1 MFHQDIF
8 NSVKTHNMNNVYLK
22 LLFLSLFLMSFSQF
36 CFSQQDK
43 YIVELQDYN
52 TEFSEFSLA
61 FLNQEI
67 IYVSNQKSSNRK
79 AKFYNLVSPSSQPK
93 ITSLLEKLNTKYH
106 EGPISVSSD
115 GNMVFFTRN
124 SFFQKEKR
132 YTDDKL
138 MPLQI
143 FYVIYE
149 NGKWSNEFDFPYNS
163 TQYSCG
169 HPSLSQD
176 GKYLYFASDM
186 PSGYGE
192 SDIYRSEFINGKWGK
207 PENLGEKVNSSSNE
221 LFPYISAENILYF
234 SSNCHGGLGELDIW
248 YIDMNNTK
256 AISKINMD
264 SPINTPFDDFAMF
277 TLEKSNHTSGYI
289 SSNRPN
295 GKGSD
300 DIYFWK
306 YRIKPLNIEGFVTN
320 STGKTIPDAQLTLV
334 LPDSTKSFT
343 KSDSNGYYSLA
354 VSRKVNYTF
363 KASHEQY
370 YSSENVFSTEVSDD
384 QILINHNIRL
394 QELAVLKFRTV
405 DLMNMPLEDVSVK
418 IILNNEIVYRG
429 QTSKE
434 WILWRFPKEFQRNDS
449 VNLLLEFEKVA
460 YHSRKIS
467 FNKVQDIQQ
476 EVLIS
481 PEEMVEKVLEESIEI
496 SDILKL
502 NPIYYDY
509 DKWEIRADAAKE
521 LDKVIQY
528 LNYNPLIVIE
538 LGSHTDSRGADDY
551 NLRLSEKRAKSAVD
565 YLKKGLRNPS
575 QVYGKGYGESRLIN
589 RCQNEIDCSEVEHS
603 VNRRTEF
610 RVVKNPE
617 NKAIIYTESELI
629 NNNSSTTN
637 EVLKRDEIVFKV
649 QIFVSSKEISKTSE
663 LFKNYKEVDFYVE
676 DNMYKYTIGE
686 SSDYQQIKE
695 LHEKIK
701 KDFQDSFI
709 VKFKN
714 GKRI

>member
-1 MFHQDIF
+1 MYHQDIF
-8 NSVKTHNMNNVYLK
+8 NSVKTHNMNNVYFK
-22 LLFLSLFLMSFSQF
+22 SLFLSLFLMSFSLF

-52 TEFSEFSLA
+52 TEFSEFSPA

-169 HPSLSQD
+169 HPSLTQD
-176 GKYLYFASDM
+176 GRFLYFASDM
-186 PSGYGE
+186 PGGYGE
-192 SDIYRSEFINGKWGK
+192 SDIYRSEFINGKWQK
-207 PENLGEKVNSSSNE
+207 PENLGENVNSSSNE

-234 SSNCHGGLGELDIW
+234 SSNCHGGHGELDIW

-264 SPINTPFDDFAMF
+264 FPINTPYDDFAMF

-289 SSNRPN
+289 SSYRPN

-334 LPDSTKSFT
+334 LPDSAKSFT
-343 KSDSNGYYSLA
+343 KSDSNGYYSLT
-354 VSRKVNYTF
+354 VDRKENYIF
-363 KASHEQY
+363 KARHEDY
-370 YSSENVFSTEVSDD
+370 YNSENVLSTEVNDD
-384 QILINHNIRL
+384 QILINHNIQL

-405 DLMNMPLEDVSVK
+405 DLMNVPLEDVSVK

-449 VNLLLEFEKVA
+449 VNLLLEFEKVG
-460 YHSRKIS
+460 YHSLKIS

-481 PEEMVEKVLEESIEI
+481 PVEMVEKVLEESIEI
-496 SDILKL
+496 SDLLKL

-528 LNYNPLIVIE
+528 LNNNPLIVIE
-538 LGSHTDSRGADDY
+538 LSSHTDSRGADDY
-551 NLRLSEKRAKSAVD
+551 NLRLSEKRAKSATD

-617 NKAIIYTESELI
+617 NKAIINTESELI
-629 NNNSSTTN
+629 KNQKSTTN
-637 EVLKRDEIVFKV
+637 DVLKSEDIVFKV

-686 SSDYQQIKE
+686 SLDYQQIKE